1 MTRRTVNDEK
11 LNNEASKVDA
21 AIKLLKKKLC
31 TVIVDV
37 KMNDSLAEDSA
48 KNIYTV

>member
-1 MTRRTVNDEK
+1 MTRKTVSDEK

-21 AIKLLKKKLC
+21 VIKLLEKKLC

-37 KMNDSLAEDSA
+37 KMDDSLAEGSA
-48 KNIYTV
+48 KDIYTV